1 MKLCY
6 NENIFNCLETSC
18 LNLECLKTLQEFKS
32 ADNLSFSDMKLID
45 DMTKSFNNNV
55 HSFINSMK
63 ENSATNENIKEIT
76 QFYQG
81 KNYNLKEISSIPF
94 IEYKSMVDTSEKI
107 KTYNIDAAIKDCDE
121 TIALHKKIVDCLAQE
136 YDLKYNIKIGK
147 QTLLEIEKNGYYRI
161 LSFIATDD
169 FETILNFIKGD
180 INSGGSAYKC
190 HL

>member
-45 DMTKSFNNNV
+45 DMTKSFNDNV

-94 IEYKSMVDTSEKI
+94 IEYKSPVDTFEKI

>member
-32 ADNLSFSDMKLID
+32 ADNFSFSDIELINN
-45 DMTKSFNNNV
+45 MAKSFNDNV

-63 ENSATNENIKEIT
+63 NNSATNENIKEIT

-94 IEYKSMVDTSEKI
+94 KECKSIVDTFEKI

-121 TIALHKKIVDCLAQE
+121 TIALHKKIVDCLARE
-136 YDLKYNIKIGK
+136 YDLKYNIKIRE

-161 LSFIATDD
+161 LSFVATDD

-180 INSGGSAYKC
+180 INIRGSEYKC